1 MVVASARQ
9 RQTFRKTVGPLLPGV
24 TMKVRSFV
32 PASILAALLASL
44 VSATAFADEPG
55 AAASPMA
62 PPPPGM
68 VLVPVAPPPADGGR
82 FRGGVALEGGALIV
96 PGVLSVGVV
105 GVQGQ
110 LGGQIN
116 NNWGVYAVPS
126 FDVVFGAVGG
136 VNLGFAVV
144 VDYTL
149 DDSLTFGV
157 GPDLDLFGA
166 IGGGGGTVAAAGGA
180 LYGARLHF
188 GWNPALSHETN
199 RARRKALT
207 IGADLRLLG
216 GGAGFASVTNNGSG
230 TTGSAAGGTFV
241 LLPMLT
247 IGYNAF

>member
-1 MVVASARQ
+1 
-9 RQTFRKTVGPLLPGV
+9 
-24 TMKVRSFV
+24 MKVRSLA
-32 PASILAALLASL
+32 PASMLAALLVSL
-44 VSATAFADEPG
+44 VSTTAFAADEP
-55 AAASPMA
+55 APMAASPA
-62 PPPPGM
+62 GGPPPGM
-68 VLVPVAPPPADGGR
+68 VLVPIAPPPPADGAR

-96 PGVLSVGVV
+96 PGIFSVGVV

-110 LGGQIN
+110 MGAQIN
-116 NNWGVYAVPS
+116 NEFGVYAVPS

-136 VNLGFAVV
+136 VNLGFAIM

-157 GPDLDLFGA
+157 GPDVDAFA
-166 IGGGGGTVAAAGGA
+166 AFGGGGGTVTAAGGA

-207 IGADLRLLG
+207 IGVDVRLLG
-216 GGAGFASVTNNGSG
+216 GGAGFASGSSS
-230 TTGSAAGGTFV
+230 TSSAGGGTFV
-241 LLPMLT
+241 LAPMLT

>member
-1 MVVASARQ
+1 
-9 RQTFRKTVGPLLPGV
+9 
-24 TMKVRSFV
+24 MKVRSFA
-32 PASILAALLASL
+32 PASTLAVLLVSL

-55 AAASPMA
+55 PMA
-62 PPPPGM
+62 APMAQPPPGM
-68 VLVPVAPPPADGGR
+68 VLVQVAPPPPADGAR
-82 FRGGVALEGGALIV
+82 FRGGFALEGGALIV
-96 PGVLSVGVV
+96 PGVISVGVV

-126 FDVVFGAVGG
+126 FDIVFGAVGG
-136 VNLGFAVV
+136 VNLGFAVM

-188 GWNPALSHETN
+188 GWNPAISHESN
-199 RARRKALT
+199 RRRRAFT
-207 IGADLRLLG
+207 IGADMRLLG
-216 GGAGFASVTNNGSG
+216 GGAGFVAVSNTSTR
-230 TTGSAAGGTFV
+230 TTGSAVGGTFV

-247 IGYNAF
+247 LGYNAF

>member
-1 MVVASARQ
+1 
-9 RQTFRKTVGPLLPGV
+9 
-24 TMKVRSFV
+24 MKVRSIV
-32 PASILAALLASL
+32 PAAVLAGLFVSL
-44 VSATAFADEPG
+44 VSTAAFADPPVE
-55 AAASPMA
+55 AAAPQPMA

-68 VLVPVAPPPADGGR
+68 VLVPVEPKDGGR

-96 PGVLSVGVV
+96 PGSFSVGLA

-116 NNWGVYAVPS
+116 DNWGVYAVPS
-126 FDVVFGAVGG
+126 LDIVFGAVGG
-136 VNLGFAVV
+136 LNLGAAVM

-157 GPDLDLFGA
+157 GPDVDAFVA
-166 IGGGGGTVAAAGGA
+166 FGGGSGTVSAAGGA

-207 IGADLRLLG
+207 IGVDVRLMG
-216 GGAGFASVTNNGSG
+216 GGVGGATVTNNGSSS
-230 TTGSAAGGTFV
+230 SASTFA
-241 LLPMLT
+241 LIPMLT